1 MPSVTV
7 TCHPDGCPPIEAAK
21 AYYKYKDHGMTPDEI
36 VAEGEVLNLSGNIA
50 GRKALYAAI
59 RRVESMESGEFVPKT
74 KYANCGRKA
83 ALTDKEKQD
92 IIAFVKKWRAK
103 YFCTC
108 HYIRNE
114 LGLAVTPRTVNNVL
128 NDAGFYWRLV
138 PRIQGLTKEQLEIEL
153 RNIFLEE
160 MVL

>member
-83 ALTDKEKQD
+83 ALTDKEKRD
-92 IIAFVKKWRAK
+92 IIAFVK
-103 YFCTC
+103 
-108 HYIRNE
+108 N
-114 LGLAVTPRTVNNVL
+114 G
-128 NDAGFYWRLV
+128 G
-138 PRIQGLTKEQLEIEL
+138 
-153 RNIFLEE
+153 RNIFAHAITFATSWAWR
-160 MVL
+160 